1 LINPEVLVLL
11 AIRLTRKGAK
21 KQPIY
26 RVVVAEKEARRDG
39 RFVEIVG
46 HYNPC
51 RQPAEVKLDQE
62 RINYWIA
69 RGAQPTETVRNLI
82 RKFGQQ
88 AEQV

>member
-1 LINPEVLVLL
+1 ML

-26 RVVVAEKEARRDG
+26 RVVVAEKEAKRDG

-51 RQPAEVKLDQE
+51 RQPAELKLDQE

-69 RGAQPTETVRNLI
+69 RGAQPTETVRSLI
-82 RKFGQQ
+82 RKAGEQTQ
-88 AEQV
+88 A

>member
-1 LINPEVLVLL
+1 ML
-11 AIRLTRKGAK
+11 AIRLTRRGAK
-21 KQPIY
+21 KKPFY
-26 RVVVAEKEARRDG
+26 RVVVAEKATKRDG

-82 RKFGQQ
+82 SKAGQEVQ
-88 AEQV
+88 A